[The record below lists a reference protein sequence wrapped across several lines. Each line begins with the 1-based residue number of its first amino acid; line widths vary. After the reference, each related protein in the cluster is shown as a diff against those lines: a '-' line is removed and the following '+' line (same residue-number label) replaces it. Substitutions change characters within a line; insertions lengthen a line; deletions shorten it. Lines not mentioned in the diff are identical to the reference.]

1 VKDKSKV
8 IQQLEDALG
17 IKPQDIEDNHVVEY
31 TKTSSNQYEED
42 YEFTKETQK
51 ELYKLGFSSLQE
63 LTDLARETSDV
74 KYFQTIAALLKSMN
88 DVSNSVVD
96 AAKTKSD
103 IEVNNAKAGTQKEN
117 IINGTITQTN
127 QTIYIGSTKDLSKF
141 LEDNRAT
148 VDTIEDIIINN
159 DPSN

>member
-1 VKDKSKV
+1 MKDKSKV

-17 IKPQDIEDNHVVEY
+17 IKPQDTEDNQVIEY

-103 IEVNNAKAGTQKEN
+103 IEVNNAKTETQKEN

-127 QTIYIGSTKDLSKF
+127 QTKNESIYKL
-141 LEDNRAT
+141 
-148 VDTIEDIIINN
+148 
-159 DPSN
+159 

>member
-1 VKDKSKV
+1 MKDKSKV

-17 IKPQDIEDNHVVEY
+17 IKPQDTEDNQVIEY

-103 IEVNNAKAGTQKEN
+103 IEVNNAKTGTQKEN

-127 QTIYIGSTKDLSKF
+127 QTIYVGSTKDLSKF

-159 DPSN
+159 GSAN